1 MVGSPCCPRDSHE
14 SSSTPQFKS
23 INFFTDEITQRKDV
37 KYKGKKAL
45 EQNIEEYHY
54 LKKVICLV
62 SHKRG
67 KNVGVIQIRNRV
79 F

>member
-1 MVGSPCCPRDSHE
+1 ML
-14 SSSTPQFKS
+14 
-23 INFFTDEITQRKDV
+23 IAFTDEITQRKDV

-79 F
+79 FSTG